1 VCASRLPDTTVVF
14 VHGLWMMNL
23 NTLLLRQRVHA
34 EFGFD
39 CRAFHYSAHSSSP
52 AEIVHSLEE
61 VVDGLAVERLH
72 LVGHSLGGLIV
83 MRYLAQ
89 SPALAPGR
97 AVLLGAP
104 VVRSRA
110 AQSLATSTLGRAM
123 LGTAGVE
130 ELVVERGRS
139 WQGDREIGCIA
150 GNSPFGLGHVIG
162 RIEEENDGSVA
173 VGETRLSGARDHL
186 VLPVSHTGMLFS
198 KNVAHQ
204 VGYFLVNGCFAR
216 PAP

>member
-1 VCASRLPDTTVVF
+1 
-14 VHGLWMMNL
+14 MMNL
-23 NTLLLRQRVHA
+23 NTLLLLRRRVHA

-39 CRAFHYSAHSSSP
+39 SRAFHYSAHSSSP
-52 AEIVHSLEE
+52 AEIVHRLGE

-89 SPALAPGR
+89 SPTLPPGR

-130 ELVVERGRS
+130 ELVVEQGRS

-173 VGETRLSGARDHL
+173 VAETRLPGASDHI

-198 KNVAHQ
+198 REVARQ
-204 VGYFLVNGCFAR
+204 VGHFLTHGAFAR
-216 PAP
+216 RAQ

>member
-1 VCASRLPDTTVVF
+1 MKNDTVVF

-34 EFGFD
+34 EYGFE
-39 CRAFHYSAHSSSP
+39 CEAFHYSARASMP
-52 AEIVHSLEE
+52 GQIVER
-61 VVDGLAVERLH
+61 LAGFIGALGVERLH

-83 MRYLAQ
+83 MRLLAE
-89 SPALAPGR
+89 SRTLPPGR
-97 AVLLGAP
+97 VVLLGAP

-110 AQSLATSTLGRAM
+110 AERLAATTLGRAM

-130 ELVVERGRS
+130 ELAREQDRS
-139 WQGDREIGCIA
+139 ASGEREIGCIA
-150 GNSPFGLGHVIG
+150 GNSRFGLGHVIG

-173 VGETRLSGARDHL
+173 VEETRLAGARDHL

-198 KNVAHQ
+198 QDVAHQ
-204 VGYFLVNGCFAR
+204 VGHFLAR
-216 PAP
+216 GAFDRAP